1 MFVHQVGVLLLDDL
15 VHVLKRKT
23 WVDRLLGQI
32 VPTFLLVM
40 IKGRVRSSREGSGGR
55 ISHEGVRDASFN
67 QFVLVVDR
75 PLLTSLLLLL
85 EVLQDFDHVVVIDL
99 ILLFALQK

>member
-1 MFVHQVGVLLLDDL
+1 MLLLDDL

-55 ISHEGVRDASFN
+55 ISHEGV
-67 QFVLVVDR
+67 
-75 PLLTSLLLLL
+75 
-85 EVLQDFDHVVVIDL
+85 
-99 ILLFALQK
+99 